1 MKYLIVFYL
10 ILLDLTCFGQDV
22 CSAASNKNSDPE
34 IVSFVDRLL
43 RADMLNNT
51 YEIIPCYEIP
61 NFEAE
66 LFHNTRRIYYN
77 PRIIGKDLK
86 RLSFSKKNITVTTQ
100 DNWSLL
106 TILAHEIGHHI
117 NDHFS
122 PINSKLSPHSKELQ
136 ADVFA
141 GSLIYKI
148 GGSLEQAIL
157 AYNGESEKATKTHPG
172 RKDRITAIEKG
183 WRRIDSLYQR
193 NKISETILHL
203 VIFQTNGKGKLYIDN
218 NLINEIDVNDTI
230 SRNLTA
236 GFYNIKFISSV
247 NNIDTFSRRIKL
259 VNPEAGQTILESKI
273 HLDIASIVGAR
284 EEKGRLI
291 FKQADSLRKLF
302 GYQSAES
309 KYREAA
315 MLYNSDGMFMLGNYF
330 LNGFAGLSKDEREA
344 YSWYLRSANLGNADA
359 MYMLG
364 WYHRFG
370 KGPVSKNIQVAL
382 DWYKRAIKLNSSSAM
397 LELGNWYRFGGD
409 GIVKNNQNA
418 YEWYLRAASLN
429 NLTAFKELGYAF
441 KEGSLGLKKD
451 LEAAKGWFTRGVDL
465 KDPDCMVALGEIF
478 LESGYEK
485 QKGLRLIEEAA
496 RIDNNRNAIFTLQ
509 IIFSVGKY
517 GIAKDGSK
525 AIEWLKKLVG
535 IDDEA
540 AYSAIASIYHYGKGV
555 EQNILEAIKWYKES
569 VKSEHNDHG
578 DYSNYGMKPICK
590 VCNNLEK
597 LGDLFYEGS
606 GEILPKDASKAFS
619 YYMQIEGY
627 TSLELIR
634 FQRLGHMYANGIG
647 TKSNLEKAHEY
658 FKRAAELGLSYPMNE
673 VAWNYFNGN
682 GVPKNIGTAKYWF
695 EKAIESGKQ
704 VNSYFGL
711 GLVHMEKGYI
721 DFEKFQENMKKA
733 GELGHKLAYFR
744 LGDFYYTSLGYKDN
758 NGNPHFF
765 TDKQLSLHYFNLARK
780 IGNIN
785 AIERIGRIYESGE
798 KNGNGE
804 WLIRRDR
811 RLANELIEE
820 ACKNGLESSCKYLET
835 KDWGNII
842 L

>member
-10 ILLDLTCFGQDV
+10 IVLDLTCFGQDV
-22 CSAASNKNSDPE
+22 CSEASNINSDPE

-66 LFHNTRRIYYN
+66 LFQNTRRIYYN
-77 PRIIGKDLK
+77 PKIIGRDLK
-86 RLSFSKKNITVTTQ
+86 RLSFSKKTITVTTQ

-106 TILAHEIGHHI
+106 TILAHEIGHHV

-122 PINSKLSPHSKELQ
+122 PVNSKLSPHSKELQ

-148 GGSLEQAIL
+148 GGSLEQAKL
-157 AYNGESEKATKTHPG
+157 AYNGESEKATETHPG
-172 RKDRITAIEKG
+172 RNDRITAIEKG

-193 NKISETILHL
+193 NKISETILHP
-203 VIFQTNGKGKLYIDN
+203 VVFQTNGKGKLYIDN

-247 NNIDTFSRRIKL
+247 YNIDTFSRRIKL
-259 VNPEAGQTILESKI
+259 VNPESGQNISDTKVL
-273 HLDIASIVGAR
+273 LDIASIVGFR
-284 EEKGRLI
+284 EEKGRVIL
-291 FKQADSLRKLF
+291 KQADSLRKLF

-315 MLYNSDGMFMLGNYF
+315 ILFNSDGMFMLGNYY
-330 LNGFAGLSKDEREA
+330 LNGFGGLSKDEREA
-344 YSWYLRSANLGNADA
+344 YRWYLRSANLGNADA
-359 MYMLG
+359 MYMIG

-370 KGPVSKNIQVAL
+370 KGSVSKNIQVAL
-382 DWYKRAIKLNSSSAM
+382 DWYKRAIELNSSSAM
-397 LELGNWYRFGGD
+397 LFLADWYRYGGE
-409 GIVKNNQNA
+409 GLEKNEQNA

-441 KEGSLGLKKD
+441 KDGSLGLKND

-478 LESGYEK
+478 LDSGFDK

-496 RIDNNRNAIFTLQ
+496 RIDNNRNAIVTLRY
-509 IIFSVGKY
+509 IFSEGKY
-517 GIAKDGSK
+517 GIAKDGNK
-525 AIEWLKKLVG
+525 AIEWVKKLVG
-535 IDDEA
+535 IDDLF
-540 AYSAIASIYHYGKGV
+540 AYYSIARIYHWGDGV
-555 EQNILEAIKWYKES
+555 EQNIPEAIKWYNEAIKLQ
-569 VKSEHNDHG
+569 HFDHG
-578 DYSNYGMKPICK
+578 VYLNSGMKPICL
-590 VCNNLEK
+590 VCNILETLGNLY
-597 LGDLFYEGS
+597 YEGS
-606 GEILPKDASKAFS
+606 GEILPKDASIAFS

-627 TSLELIR
+627 TSLDLVR

-647 TKSNLEKAHEY
+647 TTINPEKAHEF
-658 FKRAAELGLSYPMNE
+658 FKKAAEQGVSYAMNE
-673 VAWNYFNGN
+673 VAWNYYNGN

-695 EKAIESGKQ
+695 EKAIKAGNE

-711 GLVHMEKGYI
+711 GLVHMTKGYI
-721 DFEKFQENMKKA
+721 DFEKFQVNMKKA
-733 GELGHKLAYFR
+733 GELGHKWAYFK
-744 LGDFYYTSLGYKDN
+744 LGDFYYTSLGYEDDY
-758 NGNPHFF
+758 GNAHFF
-765 TDKQLSLHYFNLARK
+765 TDKKLSLDYFSLARN
-780 IGNIN
+780 IGNID
-785 AIERIGRIYESGE
+785 AIERIGRIYQ
-798 KNGNGE
+798 NGVRNKNGE
-804 WLIRRDR
+804 WLISRDR

-820 ACKNGLESSCKYLET
+820 ACKKGLESSCKYLET
-835 KDWGNII
+835 KDWGNI
-842 L
+842 LL